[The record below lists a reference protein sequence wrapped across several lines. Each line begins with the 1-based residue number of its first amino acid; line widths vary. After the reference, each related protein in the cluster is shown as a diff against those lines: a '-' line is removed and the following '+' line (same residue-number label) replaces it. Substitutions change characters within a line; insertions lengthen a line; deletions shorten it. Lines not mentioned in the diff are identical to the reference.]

1 MKNPLQRTQSV
12 KDGIGRAEAY
22 AEEKKLPLMI
32 ERLAWGLGISV
43 KTLRQI
49 YEGSDEEELPKEAR
63 RAIQNAYTHALACLA
78 EQGMGKSA
86 SMATFLLKNHGGYRE
101 KAEESI
107 ETGGII
113 FVGEEKL

>member
-1 MKNPLQRTQSV
+1 MKNPLRRTPWV
-12 KDGIGRAEAY
+12 KEGIRRAEAY
-22 AEEKKLPLMI
+22 AEEKELPFMI

-49 YEGSDEEELPKEAR
+49 YEGSYEEELPKEAR
-63 RAIQNAYTHALACLA
+63 ESIQNAYTHALASLA

-86 SMATFLLKNHGGYRE
+86 SMATFLLKNHGGYGE
-101 KAEESI
+101 KAEESNG
-107 ETGGII
+107 TGSVV